1 MDQYHDS
8 RPWYSIDDE
17 EEAACALEATVK
29 TIETAQNGRIME
41 LLKDGSLY
49 LNQDMTSLG
58 YASSDGYAPP
68 MPQQILN
75 ITQSIC
81 DTTVSKHCE
90 AETKVSFQVED
101 GDFEAHQCAEDMDKF
116 CWGEMNRL
124 NLYYK
129 AEMAFRDCLWAGDGW
144 LKWYI
149 KNDKAAV
156 ERVFPLEILIDDA
169 ACMGTEPQEMY
180 QVRYVSRNWA
190 LSAYPEFAAQ
200 ITMLKTEIPPYAW
213 PGADMDVVRLVEGW
227 RLASDEGEDDGRHIL
242 ACGHVNLID
251 ETYSYVSFP
260 FSRIAWSPALI
271 GAYSLSLVRQ
281 LRPLQLELGKMMK
294 RIQHSLHLM
303 SVPRIWQNANTKISP
318 EYNNAIGNVY
328 KYNGQK
334 PDIDTA
340 PSVNPELYAQA
351 DRIRERMYEIA
362 RSNPMQSGNM
372 PSRFDSRPALREA
385 QEIADQPHA
394 WVGQN
399 WQRLFVDCGRQ
410 LVRMARAIVSEHG
423 SYAAFGKARG
433 FLEKIDWAECNL
445 DDNRFTIQP
454 TPTSLLPT
462 TPTGKRLVVQD
473 LMQNGLIQ
481 DPNDAWE
488 LLAGMPDVDSFKSEK
503 TAQKRLVDKQIYLMI
518 KKRQP
523 MTPDECQDPV
533 YCKRRCQAQLQLLL
547 TKEGVPDDVYD
558 LLDNYISDCDNL
570 YLQANPPPPPPDP
583 AQGQLPPGADLNGG
597 IPGQQPIALPPAAG
611 DPGPAAGLTPPG
623 QLPIAPGIPG
633 VAQ

>member
-1 MDQYHDS
+1 MDKYRES
-8 RPWYSIDDE
+8 RPWYLIEEKDD
-17 EEAACALEATVK
+17 AAKEMACTVR
-29 TIETAQNGRIME
+29 TIEQAQNGRIFE

-58 YASSDGYAPP
+58 YQSGDSYQPQ

-75 ITQSIC
+75 VTQSIC

-124 NLYYK
+124 NLYFK

-144 LKWYI
+144 LKWYE
-149 KNDKAAV
+149 KNGRAAV
-156 ERVFPLEILIDDA
+156 DRVFPLEILIDDA
-169 ACMGTEPQEMY
+169 SCMGTEPQEIY
-180 QVRYVSRNWA
+180 QVRYIARSLA
-190 LSAYPEFAAQ
+190 ISMYPDFEGELLQ
-200 ITMLKTEIPPYAW
+200 LQTENPPYSW
-213 PGADMDVVRLVEGW
+213 PGADTDVVRLIEGW
-227 RLASDEGEDDGRHIL
+227 HLASDEGAKDGRHIL
-242 ACGHVNLID
+242 SCGHVSLID
-251 ETYSYVSFP
+251 EEYEYTSFP
-260 FSRIAWSPALI
+260 FSRISWSPALI

-303 SVPRIWQNANTKISP
+303 SVPRIWQNASTKLSP
-318 EYNNAIGNVY
+318 EYDNQIGQVY
-328 KYNGQK
+328 KYTGQK
-334 PDIDTA
+334 PEIDTA

-351 DRIRERMYEIA
+351 DRIRERMYEIS
-362 RSNPMQSGNM
+362 RQNPMQSGNM

-399 WQRLFVDCGRQ
+399 WQRLFVDCGVQ
-410 LVRMARAIVSEHG
+410 LVRLARTIVDDRG
-423 SYAAFGKARG
+423 SYMAFGKARG
-433 FLEKIDWAECNL
+433 FLEKIDWADCNL
-445 DDNRFTIQP
+445 EDNRFTISP

-462 TPTGKRLVVQD
+462 TPTGKRLVVES
-473 LMQNGLIQ
+473 LMSAGLIQ

-503 TAQKRLVDKQIYLMI
+503 TAQKRLVDKQLYLMV
-518 KKRQP
+518 KKRAA
-523 MTPDECQDPV
+523 MVPDDCQDPV
-533 YCKRRCQAQLQLLL
+533 YCKRRAQAHLQLLL
-547 TKEGVPDDVYD
+547 TKDGVPDDVFD
-558 LLDNYISDCDNL
+558 CLDNYISECDNL

-583 AQGQLPPGADLNGG
+583 AMMAPPAGALPNGG
-597 IPGQQPIALPPAAG
+597 IPGPIPQQLPPAAG
-611 DPGPAAGLTPPG
+611 DGNGAGQLPPAP

-633 VAQ
+633 ISQ

>member
-1 MDQYHDS
+1 MDDYRDS
-8 RPWYSIDDE
+8 RPWYLIEDE
-17 EEAACALEATVK
+17 EDAACAMEATVK
-29 TIETAQNGRIME
+29 TVEAAQNGRVFE

-58 YASSDGYAPP
+58 YVSGDAYAPS
-68 MPQQILN
+68 MPPQILN
-75 ITQSIC
+75 VTQAIC

-116 CWGEMNRL
+116 CWGEMTRL

-144 LKWYI
+144 LKWYE
-149 KNDKAAV
+149 KNGKAAV

-169 ACMGTEPQEMY
+169 ACMGTDPQEMY

-190 LSAYPEFAAQ
+190 LAAYPDFALQ
-200 ITMLKTEIPPYAW
+200 IQQLKTEIPPYAW
-213 PGADMDVVRLVEGW
+213 PGADNDVVRLVEGW
-227 RLASDEGEDDGRHIL
+227 HLASDEGEEDGRHIL
-242 ACGHVNLID
+242 ACGHVSLID
-251 ETYSYVSFP
+251 EPYLYTSFP
-260 FSRIAWSPALI
+260 FSRISWSPALI

-303 SVPRIWQNANTKISP
+303 SVPRIWQNATTKLSP

-328 KYNGQK
+328 KYQGPK
-334 PDIDTA
+334 PEIDTA

-362 RSNPMQSGNM
+362 RTNPMQSGNM

-410 LVRMARAIVSEHG
+410 LVRVARQIVEDNG
-423 SYAAFGKARG
+423 SYEAFGKARG
-433 FLEKIDWAECNL
+433 FLEKIDWSECNL
-445 DDNRFTIQP
+445 DDNRFTITP

-503 TAQKRLVDKQIYLMI
+503 TAQKRLVDKQLYLMI
-518 KKRQP
+518 KKRQQ

-533 YCKRRCQAQLQLLL
+533 YCKRRAQAQLQLLL
-547 TKEGVPDDVYD
+547 TKDGVPDDVFD
-558 LLDNYISDCDNL
+558 CLDNYISDCDNL

-583 AQGQLPPGADLNGG
+583 AMMAPPAGAMPNGG
-597 IPGQQPIALPPAAG
+597 NPGIQQPILPPAAG
-611 DPGPAAGLTPPG
+611 DPPAAAGLTPPG

-633 VAQ
+633 IAQ